1 MKGFLDKRENEWF
14 LMYVTLSNNDFG
26 TIIKELPLHTD
37 SLKEMI
43 DLSESFDNLDERIF
57 EKPRVEFTIIEECS
71 NYDGK
76 HFGKDCGCKE
86 GFVQYAK
93 IIKINEL

>member
-26 TIIKELPLHTD
+26 TIIKELPLHPD

-43 DLSESFDNLDERIF
+43 DLSESFDNLDEKIF

>member
-14 LMYVTLSNNDFG
+14 LMYVTLSTNDFG
-26 TIIKELPLHTD
+26 TIIKELPLHPD

-43 DLSESFDNLDERIF
+43 DLSESFDNLDEKIF

>member
-1 MKGFLDKRENEWF
+1 MKGFLDKRENGWF
-14 LMYVTLSNNDFG
+14 LMYVTLSTNDFG
-26 TIIKELPLHTD
+26 TIIKELPLHPD

-43 DLSESFDNLDERIF
+43 DLSESFDNLDERVF

-93 IIKINEL
+93 IININK